1 MLAHPGAPWLKWA
14 LIKATVLLNA
24 LPADFRAMSL
34 GLPSAAFTVYFCR
47 GVVNAVNSLP
57 Q

>member
-1 MLAHPGAPWLKWA
+1 MLARTGDPWLKWA
-14 LIKATVLLNA
+14 LIKATLLLNA
-24 LPADFRAMSL
+24 LSADFRAMSL